1 MHGLQAGC
9 IYIQFCRRD
18 GRGCHVVVPVY
29 FLLDSLLDVR
39 LLADGRGHDEN
50 KKQTSDASGHTHL
63 LKQQSMSGI
72 VHPWAEMCDSWA
84 QTGARR
90 PGRLLAVP
98 FSVGWRERLHGASV

>member
-39 LLADGRGHDEN
+39 LLAEGRDHDEN
-50 KKQTSDASGHTHL
+50 KKQTSEASGHTHL

-72 VHPWAEMCDSWA
+72 VHLCAEMCDFLA
-84 QTGARR
+84 QTDAQR
-90 PGRLLAVP
+90 PESPLAVL
-98 FSVGWRERLHGASV
+98 FSVG